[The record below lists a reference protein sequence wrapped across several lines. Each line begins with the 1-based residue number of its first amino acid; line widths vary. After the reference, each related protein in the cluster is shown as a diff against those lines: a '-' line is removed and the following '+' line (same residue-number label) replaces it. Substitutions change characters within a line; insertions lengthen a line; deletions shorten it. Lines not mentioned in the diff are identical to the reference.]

1 MYIWYTRGKVE
12 KKKERESLTVKVAY
26 KRGTKKKKKVNSIL

>member
-12 KKKERESLTVKVAY
+12 REKKRERESLTVKVAY
-26 KRGTKKKKKVNSIL
+26 KRGRKKKVNSI